1 MIYRKRFEVRRF
13 SMNAPEEEQQA
24 SFIEAVHDA
33 TDALLKKMR
42 NAMEVTERLD
52 FETFRID
59 VRRDLTNN
67 NCSVSAYIA
76 TQRSMMATIAERLND
91 PTFQK
96 ALYDGTSNM
105 DGVITQ
111 KGDEAE

>member
-33 TDALLKKMR
+33 TDALIRKMK
-42 NAMEVTERLD
+42 NAMDATERLD
-52 FETFRID
+52 FETFRIE
-59 VRRDLTNN
+59 VHRDLDNN
-67 NCSVSAYIA
+67 NCSVAAYIA
-76 TQRSMMATIAERLND
+76 TRRSRMATMAERLND

-105 DGVITQ
+105 DGVITL